1 MTAEPTVIAKLAEW
15 LKHSRDGG
23 LHHVSIPCDRVDEIL
38 ALWRAREVA
47 GLPELKKEKEW
58 VVENLVLLIRKLST
72 RINESSANDPLA
84 TLATEY
90 VDNHERLL
98 ALHAAREAAPGAD
111 DLKRGPNELLTS
123 ASRNPAKNPF
133 IERRWELRKT
143 PVDGQAADVTLE
155 GSLNAAVQAAARDLP
170 DDYVISICV
179 ERGSAW
185 VEVCGGERFEY
196 LPDGAGMTLSEQISE
211 CIAKAKEHAS
221 PSNHDDVQDAAAGER

>member
-38 ALWRAREVA
+38 ALLRAQEV
-47 GLPELKKEKEW
+47 
-58 VVENLVLLIRKLST
+58 
-72 RINESSANDPLA
+72 
-84 TLATEY
+84 
-90 VDNHERLL
+90 
-98 ALHAAREAAPGAD
+98 APGAD

-123 ASRNPAKNPF
+123 DSRNPAKNPF
-133 IERRWELRKT
+133 IERRWELRKMH
-143 PVDGQAADVTLE
+143 GQTEPDVTLE
-155 GSLNAAVQAAARDLP
+155 DSLNVAVQAAARDLP

-179 ERGSAW
+179 EHGSAW

-221 PSNHDDVQDAAAGER
+221 PSAAGER